1 MDKNGDTPNGNSVAS
16 DAAVLA
22 VVDAVVAAAH
32 APAHILTDEEWS
44 HLSKRDQRLL
54 KSIFE
59 RIARRDALARNTDA
73 EVLESRT
80 WGERVADRVA
90 DFGGSWTFIL
100 LFLAFLVL
108 WAVVNTV
115 VLATK
120 AFDPYPFIF
129 LNLMLS
135 MIAALQAPIIMMS
148 QKRQTT
154 RDRLAAEN
162 DYTVNLRAEVEIRQ
176 LHEKMDELREGQWL
190 QLMAQQEEQIKL
202 LSVLCG
208 PREQTKSAT

>member
-1 MDKNGDTPNGNSVAS
+1 VAEKGDTPKRRPAAA
-16 DAAVLA
+16 DAT
-22 VVDAVVAAAH
+22 VVAKASPPAAH
-32 APAHILTDEEWS
+32 APGHILTDEEWS
-44 HLSKRDQRLL
+44 HLSKRDQRMLR
-54 KSIFE
+54 SIFE
-59 RIARRDALARNTDA
+59 RIARRDAVARNTVVD
-73 EVLESRT
+73 VLESRT

-100 LFLAFLVL
+100 LFLGVLVL

-115 VLATK
+115 LLASR

-135 MIAALQAPIIMMS
+135 MVAALQAPIIMMS

-162 DYTVNLRAEVEIRQ
+162 DYAVNLRAEVEIRQ
-176 LHEKMDELREGQWL
+176 LQEKLDELREGQWM
-190 QLMAQQEEQIKL
+190 QLMAQQEEQIRL
-202 LSVLCG
+202 LSVLCAPPSG
-208 PREQTKSAT
+208 AKPAG

>member
-1 MDKNGDTPNGNSVAS
+1 MDKNGATPTGPSVAS
-16 DAAVLA
+16 DAAVSA

-32 APAHILTDEEWS
+32 APAQILTDEEWS

-54 KSIFE
+54 KNIFE
-59 RIARRDALARNTDA
+59 RIARRDAIARNTAA
-73 EVLESRT
+73 EVMEART
-80 WGERVADRVA
+80 LGERIADRVA

-100 LFLAFLVL
+100 LFLAFLVA

-115 VLATK
+115 VLVTK

-208 PREQTKSAT
+208 PQAKQPSK

>member
-1 MDKNGDTPNGNSVAS
+1 MAKNGDTPNGTSVTS
-16 DAAVLA
+16 DAAVSA
-22 VVDAVVAAAH
+22 VVDAVMAAAH

-44 HLSKRDQRLL
+44 HLSKRDQRML

-59 RIARRDALARNTDA
+59 RIARRDAIARNTAA
-73 EVLESRT
+73 EVQESRT
-80 WGERVADRVA
+80 LGERIADRVA

-100 LFLAFLVL
+100 LFLAFLIL

-115 VLATK
+115 VLATR

-135 MIAALQAPIIMMS
+135 MVAALQAPIIMMS
-148 QKRQTT
+148 QKRQAM

-176 LHEKMDELREGQWL
+176 LHEKLDELREGQWV
-190 QLMAQQEEQIKL
+190 QLVAQQEEQIKL
-202 LSVLCG
+202 LSALSVPKG
-208 PREQTKSAT
+208 KPKEKG

>member
-1 MDKNGDTPNGNSVAS
+1 VAKNGNSPTGGPAGS
-16 DAAVLA
+16 DAAVVA

-54 KSIFE
+54 TSIFQ
-59 RIARRDALARNTDA
+59 RIARRDAVARNTAA

-100 LFLAFLVL
+100 IFLAFLGL
-108 WAVVNTV
+108 WAIVNTV
-115 VLATK
+115 VLASR

-135 MIAALQAPIIMMS
+135 MVAALQAPIIMMS

-176 LHEKMDELREGQWL
+176 LHEKLDELRERQWL
-190 QLMAQQEEQIKL
+190 QLIAQQEEQIKL
-202 LSVLCG
+202 LSVLCR
-208 PREQTKSAT
+208 PLDKASPTK

>member
-190 QLMAQQEEQIKL
+190 QLVAQQEEQIKL